1 MRMELDKGLQKKAVR
16 YGSLLKAYRTQ
27 GGLGIGAVAG
37 GIMLLILG
45 IMLAAFTALIDSFLG
60 IIIFLVLG
68 VPGLSLCFVGNAK
81 HKKRVDAY
89 IDFFQQDT
97 GYSAQEIQQADQ
109 ELMRPDAVKIGSK
122 IDDGRKQVV
131 YIITEHYFLSVWAVK
146 GCYLRKLD
154 DIVAAFYSN
163 EIPGNGGYR
172 QSLFII
178 TRQDTKKPGV
188 KNPYTGKQYLGF
200 ENGMLRMQ
208 RDCKNVSLEVIHE
221 MVKRAPHIIT
231 SQYISVKGIK
241 YNLLSMDNWQED
253 WARILEE

>member
-1 MRMELDKGLQKKAVR
+1 
-16 YGSLLKAYRTQ
+16 
-27 GGLGIGAVAG
+27 
-37 GIMLLILG
+37 
-45 IMLAAFTALIDSFLG
+45 
-60 IIIFLVLG
+60 
-68 VPGLSLCFVGNAK
+68 
-81 HKKRVDAY
+81 
-89 IDFFQQDT
+89 
-97 GYSAQEIQQADQ
+97 
-109 ELMRPDAVKIGSK
+109 MRPDAVKIGSK

-154 DIVAAFYSN
+154 DIVADFYSN

>member
-1 MRMELDKGLQKKAVR
+1 MRMELDKGLQKKVAQ
-16 YGSLLKAYRTQ
+16 YSSLLKAYRTQ
-27 GGLGIGAVAG
+27 GGLGLGAVAG

-45 IMLAAFTALIDSFLG
+45 VIFAILLALIDTFVGVVFFL
-60 IIIFLVLG
+60 ILG
-68 VPGLSLCFVGNAK
+68 VPGLILCLVGNAK
-81 HKKRVDAY
+81 HKKRVDTY

-122 IDDGRKQVV
+122 IDDGRKCVV
-131 YIITEHYFLSVWAVK
+131 YIVTEHYFLSIWAAR

-188 KNPYTGKQYLGF
+188 KNPYTRKQYFGF

-231 SQYISVKGIK
+231 SQYISVKGTK
-241 YNLLSMDNWQED
+241 YNLLSMDDWQED
-253 WARILEE
+253 WARILQE

>member
-16 YGSLLKAYRTQ
+16 YGSVLKAYRTQ
-27 GGLGIGAVAG
+27 GGLGLGAVAG
-37 GIMLLILG
+37 GIMLLIFG
-45 IMLAAFTALIDSFLG
+45 IMLAGFTALIDSFVG
-60 IIIFLVLG
+60 IMIFLVLG
-68 VPGLSLCFVGNAK
+68 VPGLILCFVGNAK
-81 HKKRVDAY
+81 HKKRVDTY

-97 GYSAQEIQQADQ
+97 GYSMQEIQQADQ

-122 IDDGRKQVV
+122 IDDGRKCVV
-131 YIITEHYFLSVWAVK
+131 FIVTEHYFLSVWAVK

-172 QSLFII
+172 QNLFVI
-178 TRQDTKKPGV
+178 TRQDTKTPGK
-188 KNPYTGKQYLGF
+188 KNEYTGKQYLGF
-200 ENGMLRMQ
+200 ENCMLTMQ
-208 RDCKNVSLEVIHE
+208 RDCKNTCSEVLNE

-231 SQYISVKGIK
+231 SQYISVKGTK

>member
-1 MRMELDKGLQKKAVR
+1 MRMELDKGLQKKAVK

-27 GGLGIGAVAG
+27 GGFALGAFAG
-37 GIMLLILG
+37 GIVLLLFGIGLAIPSALIDIFIGLIVFLILG
-45 IMLAAFTALIDSFLG
+45 G
-60 IIIFLVLG
+60 
-68 VPGLSLCFVGNAK
+68 PGLILCLVGNAK
-81 HKKRVDAY
+81 HKKRIDTY
-89 IDFFQQDT
+89 IDFFQKDT
-97 GYSAQEIQQADQ
+97 GYSAQEIEQADQ

-122 IDDGRKQVV
+122 TDDGRKGVV
-131 YIITEHYFLSVWAVK
+131 FIVTEHYFLSVWAVK

-163 EIPGNGGYR
+163 EVPGINGYR

-178 TRQDTKKPGV
+178 TRQDTKKPGE
-188 KNPYTGKQYLGF
+188 KNSYTGKQYLGF
-200 ENGMLRMQ
+200 ENGMLTMQ
-208 RDCKNVSLEVIHE
+208 RDCKNTCSEVLNE

-231 SQYISVKGIK
+231 SQYISVKGTR